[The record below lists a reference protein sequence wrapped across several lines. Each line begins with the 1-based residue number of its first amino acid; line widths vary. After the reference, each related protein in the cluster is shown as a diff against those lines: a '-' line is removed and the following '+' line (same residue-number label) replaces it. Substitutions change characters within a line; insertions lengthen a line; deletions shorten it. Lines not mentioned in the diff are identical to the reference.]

1 MNTLMLYIFND
12 FTIILRIVKQEVKNI
27 LNAQFK
33 ITKKTKTRQTQRQ
46 TMFLKL
52 MLCGKIN
59 THCHASLHNTNTHI
73 WILRN
78 TP

>member
-52 MLCGKIN
+52 TPTVMR
-59 THCHASLHNTNTHI
+59 HCI
-73 WILRN
+73 ILIP
-78 TP
+78 TYGS